1 MRSRAASLLR
11 AGRTG
16 RRRRGSMSVDVKNL
30 RRVAGTSAAVITA
43 LQAAT
48 AVVAVRRGRRD
59 YADGIWG
66 PGLAAIA
73 LTSAATGSGDR
84 WRRWA
89 LAAATAAWAARLEW
103 QMIGRLRHSDE
114 EDARYTEFLDGDS
127 TAAVVAKVFVTQ
139 GLSQLL
145 VSAPVQLAAASPL
158 PRTARRWLFP
168 AGIAV
173 MLTGAVIEALADR
186 QKTQFQQRG
195 DDKPDVLDTG
205 LWGWSRHPNYF
216 GDSVVWDGAWLTAAA
231 SAPGAWTVPAPAAMS
246 YLLIFATGAK
256 RTEARMQERPGYRDY
271 QQRVAFFFPRRPR
284 RAPAAAARQE
294 LALKGVLDFRPG
306 HSAGA
311 VAERAGGVV
320 PLFIEDR

>member
-1 MRSRAASLLR
+1 
-11 AGRTG
+11 
-16 RRRRGSMSVDVKNL
+16 MSVDVKNL
-30 RRVAGTSAAVITA
+30 CRVAGASAAVTTA

-59 YADGIWG
+59 YADGVWG

-73 LTSAATGSGDR
+73 LTGAAIGSGDR
-84 WRRWA
+84 WRRWT
-89 LAAATAAWAARLEW
+89 LAAATAAWATRLER
-103 QMIGRLRHSDE
+103 QMIGRLRHSEE
-114 EDARYTEFLDGDS
+114 EDPRYTELLDGDS

-145 VSAPVQLAAASPL
+145 VSAPIQLAAASPL

-173 MLTGAVIEALADR
+173 LLTGAVIEALGDH
-186 QKTQFQQRG
+186 QKTQFQQRDD

-216 GDSVVWDGAWLTAAA
+216 GDSVVWDGAWLAAAA

-256 RTEARMQERPGYRDY
+256 RTEAKMQERPGYRDY
-271 QQRVAFFFPRRPR
+271 QHRVAFFFPRPPR
-284 RAPAAAARQE
+284 TT
-294 LALKGVLDFRPG
+294 
-306 HSAGA
+306 S
-311 VAERAGGVV
+311 
-320 PLFIEDR
+320 